1 MQAKPPLSGIRILD
15 AATFLAA
22 PYAASLFSEYGAE
35 VIKVEQPTGDHMR
48 EIGPFRGEVSL
59 WWKVIARNRQS
70 VTLDLNQEDGRTVF
84 KELVSQ
90 CDVVIMNYRS
100 DALKKWGLEF
110 EDLVKCRPDIVFYH
124 LTAFGAGPYEQR
136 PGFARVAE
144 AYAGLTNRTGFP
156 GQPPVQSGYAMLGD
170 GIAGIYG
177 AFALMLALKQRD
189 LTGQAQKIDL
199 GLYEPILSM
208 IEDQIIAYDETGE
221 RLERL
226 GNASPRWA
234 PHGLFRTKDGL
245 FAIIACST
253 EKLWRQ
259 LRKLIGDESLARYD
273 NDNHARVADRATL
286 EKQVDEW
293 TQTYTLSELLEICG
307 KAGLAI
313 GPIYSPAEIVND
325 PHIIARE
332 SIITVDEPETGKPIR
347 MASPAGRFS
356 GFKGSVRHVGPL
368 LGEHTDAVLG
378 GLLKYTPEQI
388 ASLRQKGVL
397 SPQPARA
404 DAAGDAK
411 IQPVAHGA

>member
-1 MQAKPPLSGIRILD
+1 MQVKPPLSGLRILD

-48 EIGPFRGEVSL
+48 EIGPFRGDVSL

-70 VTLDLNQEDGRTVF
+70 VTLDLNQEEGRAVF

-90 CDVVIMNYRS
+90 CDVVIMNYRA

-124 LTAFGAGPYEQR
+124 LTAFGAGPYEKR

-189 LTGQAQKIDL
+189 LTGQPQKIDL

-208 IEDQIIAYDETGE
+208 IEDQIIAYDETGA

-259 LRKLIGDESLARYD
+259 LRRLIGDESLARYD
-273 NDNHARVADRATL
+273 NDNHARVANRAAL
-286 EKQVDEW
+286 EKQVDDW
-293 TQTYTLSELLEICG
+293 TQAHTLGELLEVCG
-307 KAGLAI
+307 NAGLAI

-332 SIITVDEPETGKPIR
+332 SIITVNEPETGKPIR

-388 ASLRQKGVL
+388 AALRQKGVL
-397 SPQPARA
+397 SPPPARA
-404 DAAGDAK
+404 EAGGDVQA
-411 IQPVAHGA
+411 QPAAHGA

>member
-1 MQAKPPLSGIRILD
+1 MQVKPPLSGIRILD

-48 EIGPFRGEVSL
+48 EIGPFRGDVSL

-70 VTLDLNQEDGRTVF
+70 VTLDLNTQEGRDIF
-84 KELVSQ
+84 KELAAK
-90 CDVVIMNYRS
+90 CDVVIMNYRP

-110 EDLVKCRPDIVFYH
+110 EDLVRCRSDIVFYH
-124 LTAFGAGPYEQR
+124 LTAFGEGPYAQR

-144 AYAGLTNRTGFP
+144 AFAGLTNRTGFP

-177 AFALMLALKQRD
+177 AFALMLALRQRD
-189 LTGQAQKIDL
+189 LTGEPQKIDL
-199 GLYEPILSM
+199 GLYEPLLSM
-208 IEDQIIAYDETGE
+208 IEDQIVTFDQTGS

-234 PHGLFRTKDGL
+234 PHGLFETKDGL
-245 FAIIACST
+245 YAIIACST

-259 LRKLIGDESLARYD
+259 LRQLMGDETLARYD
-273 NDNHARVADRATL
+273 DDNSARVADRSSL
-286 EKQVDEW
+286 EGRVSQW
-293 TQTYTLSELLEICG
+293 TQSHDLSDLLEICG
-307 KAGLAI
+307 RAGLAI
-313 GPIYSPAEIVND
+313 GPIYSPAEIVSD

-332 SIITVDEPETGKPIR
+332 SIITVDEPETGTTIR

-368 LGEHTDAVLG
+368 LGEHNDEVLG
-378 GLLKYTPEQI
+378 GLLNYSAEQI
-388 ASLRQKGVL
+388 AALRRKGIV
-397 SPQPARA
+397 SPRVDKPETSV
-404 DAAGDAK
+404 DAG
-411 IQPVAHGA
+411 PTR

>member
-1 MQAKPPLSGIRILD
+1 MEAKAGPLSGIRILD

-22 PYAASLFSEYGAE
+22 PYAASLLSEYGAE
-35 VIKVEQPTGDHMR
+35 VIKVEQPSGDTMR
-48 EIGPFRGEVSL
+48 NIGPFRGDVSL

-70 VTLDLNQEDGRTVF
+70 VTLDLNTEDGRDVF
-84 KELVSQ
+84 KKLAAQ
-90 CDVVIMNYRS
+90 CDVVIMNYRP

-110 EDLVKCRPDIVFYH
+110 KDLQQCRKDIVFFH
-124 LTAFGAGPYEQR
+124 LTAFGAGPYAQR

-177 AFALMLALKQRD
+177 AFALMLALRQRD
-189 LTGQAQKIDL
+189 LTGEPQMVDL
-199 GLYEPILSM
+199 GLYEPVLSL
-208 IEDQIIAYDETGE
+208 IEDQIISYDETGS
-221 RLERL
+221 RMERL

-234 PHGLFRTKDGL
+234 PHGLFPTKDGL
-245 FAIIACST
+245 FVILACST

-259 LRKLIGDESLARYD
+259 LRGAIGDASLERYD
-273 NDNHARVADRATL
+273 NDNHARVADREQL
-286 EKQVDEW
+286 EAQVGRW
-293 TQTYTLSELLEICG
+293 TQSHDLSDLLEICG

-313 GPIYSPAEIVND
+313 GPIYSPAEIVKD

-356 GFKGSVRHVGPL
+356 GFKGEVRHVGPL

-378 GLLKYTPEQI
+378 GLLNYSPDQI
-388 ASLRQKGVL
+388 AALRGKGVI
-397 SPQPARA
+397 
-404 DAAGDAK
+404 K
-411 IQPVAHGA
+411 

>member
-1 MQAKPPLSGIRILD
+1 MEAKAGPLSGIRILD

-22 PYAASLFSEYGAE
+22 PYAASLLSEYGAE
-35 VIKVEQPTGDHMR
+35 VIKVEQPSGDTMR
-48 EIGPFRGEVSL
+48 NIGPFRGDVSL

-70 VTLDLNQEDGRTVF
+70 VTLDLNTEDGRDVF
-84 KELVSQ
+84 KKLAAQ
-90 CDVVIMNYRS
+90 CDVVIMNYRP

-110 EDLVKCRPDIVFYH
+110 KDLQQCRKDIVFFH
-124 LTAFGAGPYEQR
+124 LTAFGAGPYAQR

-177 AFALMLALKQRD
+177 AFALMLALRQRD
-189 LTGQAQKIDL
+189 LTGEPQMVDL
-199 GLYEPILSM
+199 GLYEPVLSL
-208 IEDQIIAYDETGE
+208 IEDQIISYDETGS
-221 RLERL
+221 RMERL

-234 PHGLFRTKDGL
+234 PHGLFPTKDGL
-245 FAIIACST
+245 FVILACST

-259 LRKLIGDESLARYD
+259 LRGAIGDASLERYD
-273 NDNHARVADRATL
+273 NDNHARVADREQL
-286 EKQVDEW
+286 EAQVGRW
-293 TQTYTLSELLEICG
+293 TQSLDLSDLLEICG

-313 GPIYSPAEIVND
+313 GPIYSPAEIVKD

-356 GFKGSVRHVGPL
+356 GFKGEVRHVGPL

-378 GLLKYTPEQI
+378 GLLNYSPDQI
-388 ASLRQKGVL
+388 AALRGKGVI
-397 SPQPARA
+397 
-404 DAAGDAK
+404 K
-411 IQPVAHGA
+411 